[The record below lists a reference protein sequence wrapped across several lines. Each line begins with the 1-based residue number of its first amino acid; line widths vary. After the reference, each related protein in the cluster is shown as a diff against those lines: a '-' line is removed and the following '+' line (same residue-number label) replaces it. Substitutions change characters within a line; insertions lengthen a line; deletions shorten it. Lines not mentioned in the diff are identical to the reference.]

1 MDADKIF
8 SFNITNGCTCEDYDE
23 EKDISIPSE
32 NCYGFCWEE
41 MIQDF
46 SNITEH
52 LFDKNETM
60 WWKVNNL
67 RLWDGEHSG
76 YIYARSAE
84 ELIRGMSVNS
94 EWSMHGGIYSEYIKY
109 SLHHHDAPMGS
120 NSILTIISE
129 DQIEAY
135 GLY

>member
-1 MDADKIF
+1 
-8 SFNITNGCTCEDYDE
+8 
-23 EKDISIPSE
+23 
-32 NCYGFCWEE
+32 
-41 MIQDF
+41 
-46 SNITEH
+46 
-52 LFDKNETM
+52 M

-94 EWSMHGGIYSEYIKY
+94 EWSMHGQVYGEYIKY
-109 SLHHHDAPMGS
+109 SLHHHDSPMGS
-120 NSILTIISE
+120 NSIVTIILE
-129 DQIEAY
+129 DQREAY

>member
-8 SFNITNGCTCEDYDE
+8 SFNITNGCTCEDYDTE
-23 EKDISIPSE
+23 NDVTIPSG

-52 LFDKNETM
+52 LFNKNETM

-94 EWSMHGGIYSEYIKY
+94 EWSMHGQVYGEYIKY

-120 NSILTIISE
+120 NSIVTIILE
-129 DQIEAY
+129 DQREAY

>member
-1 MDADKIF
+1 MDADKIY
-8 SFNITNGCTCEDYDE
+8 SFNITNGCTCQDYDIE
-23 EKDISIPSE
+23 SAETIQSE
-32 NCYGFCWEE
+32 YCYGDCWNNV
-41 MIQDF
+41 IQDF
-46 SNITEH
+46 THITEH

-120 NSILTIISE
+120 NSIVTIISE
-129 DQIEAY
+129 DQREAY